1 MLAPPGALA
10 EFVYTFPP
18 KVIGPAELHVGDTV
32 QCRNGDWKNSSPEF
46 AYQWVIEGRELGY
59 SQTTSADSLTLK
71 KEYEKKEIWCDVEA
85 FRSGPHKEILEPTIA
100 ESENSI
106 CFGECV
112 KSAPP
117 EPPVPVA
124 APVVSGGSSG
134 KANVGETLSCSQGT
148 WKGTLPLGY
157 SYKWFHDGKEAISGA
172 TSSQYTVVAEDET
185 HKLSCRVTASNG
197 GGEATQESSNSL
209 LVPGTAPVNVE
220 APSVIGVDAV
230 NETLTCRPG
239 RWSGS
244 PPITY
249 EYRWFRNGAEVAM
262 ETGPTFIV
270 QPNDEGQKL
279 RCKVTAVN
287 NLGKAEASS
296 AEVKITGK
304 LKNTAPP
311 AVTPESAK
319 LGTLLKCSEGSWN
332 ESSSELK
339 FKYEWLREIEPEEFE
354 PIAGA
359 TSHEYRVASADV
371 KHLLYCRVF
380 ATNAGKEEAQG
391 VSEAIPVLSASPP
404 VNTKLP
410 EVQGMPTVG
419 QTLTCNQGTWTNSPE
434 RYVFQWMREQTP
446 IASATSQSYEVQ
458 PADAG
463 HSIACRVIAINAES
477 SSEPVESLIVNIPG
491 EAPIPLRSPSPEIEG
506 GTPTPRVGESLTCLH
521 GEWSGA
527 PAPTFTYA
535 WYREGSEKLSSTI
548 AYTIS
553 SADRGHTLSC
563 VVTASNSEAPP
574 GGVTQASAGLFIPG
588 IAPEPPL
595 GGPQIEGSAAA
606 GETLKCKAGTWT
618 GQPAPELT
626 FQWLLDGEEIP
637 SATNERFTIGTS
649 DRGYNISCR
658 VTGTNEEAPH
668 GVSAISRSVH
678 VPGEG
683 PVDIEQPFVIGGAF
697 VGATLTCE
705 PGYWR
710 GKPPPKMTF
719 QWYSGGT
726 AIAGATEPTFVVEA
740 ADSGQALSCNV
751 LGSNTEGSL
760 EQESTNA
767 VKVPRSIQPV
777 VVGPGIGPGS
787 GGASGAVVPSPAE
800 ILATIRRQ
808 VGSALSEANLKKIA
822 KTGSFALGFTAPG
835 AGKFELEWL
844 QLLHGAHGAKKD
856 RVLAQSR
863 ALFAKVSRQTVK
875 LKLNASGRS
884 LLKGRKSIRLS
895 VRAVFTLQGHRPV
908 IWTETFVLRS

>member
-1 MLAPPGALA
+1 MFGATSA
-10 EFVYTFPP
+10 VGIESSFPP
-18 KVIGPAELHVGDTV
+18 KVLGSTSPHVGETLE
-32 QCRNGDWKNSSPEF
+32 CRNGDWRNAGSLEF
-46 AYQWVIEGRELGY
+46 SYQWVINGDELGFKTVKQSVY
-59 SQTTSADSLTLK
+59 AASLTLT
-71 KEYEKKEIWCDVEA
+71 KEDEDTEIWCDVKASYKTET
-85 FRSGPHKEILEPTIA
+85 PVVA

-106 CFGECV
+106 CVHECV
-112 KSAPP
+112 KSQPP

-148 WKGTLPLGY
+148 WKGTLPLDY

-185 HKLSCRVTASNG
+185 HKLSCRVTASNS
-197 GGEATQESSNSL
+197 GGESTQESSNSL
-209 LVPGTAPVNVE
+209 LVPGTAPVNSE
-220 APSVIGVDAV
+220 PPSVIGVLAV

-239 RWSGS
+239 HWSGS

-249 EYRWFRNGAEVAM
+249 EYRWFRNGTEISM

-279 RCKVTAVN
+279 RCKVIAIN

-311 AVTPESAK
+311 VVTPESAK

-332 ESSSELK
+332 ESTSELK
-339 FKYEWLREIEPEEFE
+339 FKYEWLRETEPQVYE

-359 TSHEYRVASADV
+359 ASHEYRAVSADV

-380 ATNAGKEEAQG
+380 ATNGNKEEAQSI
-391 VSEAIPVLSASPP
+391 SEAVPVLGASPP
-404 VNTKLP
+404 VNTRLP
-410 EVQGMPTVG
+410 EVEGVLEVKR
-419 QTLTCNQGTWTNSPE
+419 TLNCKEGTWTNSPE
-434 RYVFQWMREQTP
+434 RYVFQWMREQTA
-446 IASATSQSYEVQ
+446 IASATSQSYEIQ
-458 PADAG
+458 PADEG
-463 HSIACRVIAINAES
+463 HSITCRVIAINAES
-477 SSEPVESLIVNIPG
+477 SSEPAESGPANVPG
-491 EAPIPLRSPSPEIEG
+491 EAPRPVRNPEIEG
-506 GTPTPRVGESLTCLH
+506 GTPTPHVGESLTCLH

-535 WYREGSEKLSSTI
+535 WYRDGSEKLSSTI

-553 SADRGHTLSC
+553 SIDRGHTLSC

-574 GGVTQASAGLFIPG
+574 GGVAQASAGLYVPG

-595 GGPQIEGSAAA
+595 GGPQIEGKVEA
-606 GETLKCKAGTWT
+606 GKELTCKAGTWT
-618 GQPAPELT
+618 GQPAPEFT
-626 FQWLLDGEEIP
+626 FQWLVNGREIP
-637 SATNERFTIGTS
+637 SATSEKLTIGAGDS
-649 DRGYNISCR
+649 GYNITCR
-658 VTGTNEEAPH
+658 VTGTNREAS
-668 GVSAISRSVH
+668 VSSISRSVH

-683 PVDIEQPFVIGGAF
+683 PTDLEQPFVTGGAF
-697 VGATLTCE
+697 VGSTLTCE
-705 PGYWR
+705 PGRWQ
-710 GKPPPKMTF
+710 GKPPPKMAF
-719 QWYSGGT
+719 QWYRGGT
-726 AIAGATEPTFVVEA
+726 AISGATEPTHVVET

-751 LGSNTEGSL
+751 IGSNTEGSL

-767 VKVPRSIQPV
+767 VAIPRSLQTGGGGQGGGTGGG
-777 VVGPGIGPGS
+777 VVG
-787 GGASGAVVPSPAE
+787 GAVVPSAAE
-800 ILATIRRQ
+800 ILATIKRQ
-808 VGSALSEANLKKIA
+808 VGSALSEAHLKKIA

-835 AGKFELEWL
+835 AGTFELEWF
-844 QLLHGAHGAKKD
+844 QLVHGAHGAKKD

-863 ALFAKVSRQTVK
+863 ALFAKVSTQTVK

-884 LLKGRKSIRLS
+884 LLRGKKSVKLS
-895 VRAVFTLQGHRPV
+895 VKAVFTLRGHRPV